1 MNQFFANILTGIN
14 SLIGNY
20 GWSMIIFTVLIK
32 LLISP
37 LDYKSRKGMRRTQAI
52 QPQIAKLQQK
62 YANDKEKLNLKMSE
76 LYRKEGINP
85 MSGCLPMLL
94 SMPLLFIMFA
104 AMRLVANTELAKQSI
119 ELLVNGAQI
128 NEGWLWIKNLWMPD
142 SPFFGI
148 VADKQNLS
156 IIPADIWQ
164 KVFAS
169 LDEAT
174 ISALSGMGITAANIS
189 GTTIFPLLEATE
201 AYKAEVALWTELPS
215 LNLIITQ
222 MSIYAKP
229 NGWFVLPL
237 LACGTQFLMNATTQQ
252 QTAPQPAAD
261 GQPNTGAFMKYFF
274 PLFSLFICASSN
286 AAFSLYWVVSN
297 LFAWAE
303 QLVFNMMFQAQER
316 AGNTGKPVKEED
328 TIK

>member
-37 LDYKSRKGMRRTQAI
+37 LDYKSRKSMRRIQDI
-52 QPQIAKLQQK
+52 QPMITKLQQK
-62 YANDKEKLNLKMSE
+62 YGDDKEKLNRKMSE
-76 LYRKEGINP
+76 LYRKEGVNP

-104 AMRLVANTELAKQSI
+104 AMRMVANTELAKQTI
-119 ELLVNGAQI
+119 DLLVNGVQN

-148 VADKQNLS
+148 VADQTNLTQ
-156 IIPADIWQ
+156 IPADIWA

-174 ISALSGMGITAANIS
+174 VTALSGLGIDAANIS
-189 GTTIFPLLEATE
+189 GATIFPLLAETE
-201 AYKAEVALWTELPS
+201 AYKAEIALWHELPK
-215 LNLIITQ
+215 LNLLITQ

-229 NGWFVLPL
+229 NGWFLLPL
-237 LACGTQFLMNATTQQ
+237 LACGTQFLMSATTQQ
-252 QTAPQPAAD
+252 QPAQPKAE
-261 GQPNTGAFMKYFF
+261 GQPNTGAVMKYFF
-274 PLFSLFICASSN
+274 PVFSLIICSSSN
-286 AAFSLYWVVSN
+286 AAFALYWVVSN

-303 QLVFNMMFQAQER
+303 QLVFNMMFKAQDQKR
-316 AGNTGKPVKEED
+316 NAGNAVKEED
-328 TIK
+328 SIK